1 MKQLAKKLK
10 NLLKNKKIIDL
21 VIFGSVAKNKIRASD
36 IDIAVILKD
45 SIDKNNLKES
55 IGKLIN
61 KKIHLQLVSINDY
74 DKFLWLTLIKEGYS
88 IKHNKY
94 LFELYKIKPI
104 VLFKYNLKQLPTSK
118 KVMFERAIKNFK
130 DIEKL
135 SNRVVLVPI
144 NLSGEFAD
152 FLRNWNIDIDA
163 QEYMLLPLL
172 RKGEDQTLVKFPN
185 F

>member
-1 MKQLAKKLK
+1 MKQLAKRLK

-21 VIFGSVAKNKIRASD
+21 IIFGSIAKNKIEAND

-45 SIDKNNLKES
+45 SVDKNTLKES

-61 KKIHLQLVSINDY
+61 KKIHLQLVNINDY

-94 LFELYKIKPI
+94 LFEVYKIKPV
-104 VLFKYNLKQLPTSK
+104 VLFKYGLKQLPVSK

-130 DIEKL
+130 NIEKL

-144 NLSGEFAD
+144 KLAGEFSY

-163 QEYMLLPLL
+163 QEYELLPLL
-172 RKGEDQTLVKFPN
+172 RKEED
-185 F
+185 